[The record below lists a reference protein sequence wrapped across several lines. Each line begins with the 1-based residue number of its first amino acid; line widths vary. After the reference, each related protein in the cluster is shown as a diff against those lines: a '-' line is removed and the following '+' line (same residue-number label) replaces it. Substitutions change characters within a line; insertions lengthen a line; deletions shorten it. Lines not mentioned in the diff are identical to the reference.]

1 MSKLKV
7 FVSSS
12 QTKREL
18 EYDREIAKI
27 AILELQLEPVM
38 FEGLSA
44 RSKDR
49 RAVYIDEVK
58 NCDIFVLILWKT
70 LRPAVKKEFDE
81 AISNNRPILIFVKT
95 LHCGEE
101 RDADL
106 RKFLHGIQGTD
117 RADWGESV
125 PYIPFYVHYDTL
137 RDLKK
142 RMKEGIIAE
151 ISRMLAREPIS
162 TYTRQ
167 ELYELGTRITRQAR
181 RQLFL
186 FEQTPCLV
194 FGPREYGQPINEA
207 LFYEKEYYLALQEW
221 IELVDQDTTR
231 QFLYFFNAQA
241 TKEEVQ
247 KHPNPSQVKE
257 TLVTLKEKE
266 KQTGER
272 FRLIPSPPNYSGPI
286 ALGDNWFAFWLVGE
300 ADAVTISFVNEK
312 VSDAVSRN
320 FHQMGSRRISLEKLL
335 KDLKLNF

>member
-1 MSKLKV
+1 
-7 FVSSS
+7 
-12 QTKREL
+12 
-18 EYDREIAKI
+18 
-27 AILELQLEPVM
+27 M
-38 FEGLSA
+38 FEGLPA
-44 RSKDR
+44 MSKDR
-49 RAVYIDEVK
+49 QDVYIDEVK

-70 LRPAVKKEFDE
+70 LRPAVKRKFNE

-95 LHCGEE
+95 LHFGEE

-106 RKFLHGIQGTD
+106 LEFLHGIQSTK
-117 RADWGESV
+117 RADWGESA
-125 PYIPFYVHYDTL
+125 PYIPFYVQYDTL

-151 ISRMLAREPIS
+151 ISRMLAREPIT

-194 FGPREYGQPINEA
+194 LGPREYGQPSNEA
-207 LFYEKEYYLALQEW
+207 LFYENEYHLALKEW

-247 KHPNPSQVKE
+247 KHTHPSQVKE

-266 KQTGER
+266 KQTGGR
-272 FRLIPSPPNYSGPI
+272 FRLIPSLPNYSGPI
-286 ALGDNWFAFWLVGE
+286 ALGGQLVCFLACGRGRCCNCL
-300 ADAVTISFVNEK
+300 FC
-312 VSDAVSRN
+312 
-320 FHQMGSRRISLEKLL
+320 
-335 KDLKLNF
+335 